1 MNKVPVANR
10 IDISQVDIEAAKVVR
25 RLRQFGYEAYLVGGS
40 VRDMWLGRTPK
51 DFDIATDAS
60 PRQVKRV
67 FSNSRLIGRRF
78 RLVHVFF
85 GPKIIEVSTFRSN
98 IIADQ
103 PDDSVGD
110 EGEER
115 DLLIRDDNVFGTAE
129 QDAIRRDFTINGLF
143 YDPDSQEI
151 IDYVDGIPDLEA
163 RLIRTIGDP
172 EIRMQE
178 DPVRILRAIKF
189 AARLGFEIHPDTW
202 AAMLHYADHIL
213 RCSPARVHEEVM
225 RLLGGGAALE
235 SVRLLWKCG
244 ALDHL
249 LPDLTAHL
257 ARTGGGDDDPLWKYL
272 AALDRADRS
281 QRPISPGL
289 LIGAAFW
296 PILDERMSD
305 PALEALDY
313 GLRIDRA
320 VDAVTRNLR
329 LPKRE
334 NALLKQVL
342 IARRRLRPEPGHK
355 RRRGS
360 VSRMAGK
367 GYFAA
372 AIAFTEIEMRAEGAT
387 DAEIAEWESGLGGG
401 APQQRAAAA
410 PQGEH
415 PHEQPHD
422 GPRKKRRRRR
432 RRRGGGGGG
441 GGAGGGPSEE
451 LPSQP

>member
-1 MNKVPVANR
+1 MNKVPTADR
-10 IDISQVDIEAAKVVR
+10 IDISRVDIEASKVVR

-40 VRDMWLGRTPK
+40 VRDMWLARTPK

-85 GPKIIEVSTFRSN
+85 GPRIIEVSTFRSN

-103 PDDSVGD
+103 PDDTVGD

-143 YDPDSQEI
+143 YDPDTQEI

-163 RLIRTIGDP
+163 RIIRTIGDP

-189 AARLGFEIHPDTW
+189 AARLGFDIHPDTW

-225 RLLGGGAALE
+225 RLLGGGAAE
-235 SVRLLWKCG
+235 ASVRLLWKSG
-244 ALDHL
+244 ALEHL

-257 ARTGGGDDDPLWKYL
+257 ARTGGGDGDPLWKYL
-272 AALDRADRS
+272 AALDRVDRT

-296 PILDERMSD
+296 PILAERMAD
-305 PALEALDY
+305 PSFETLDY

-320 VDAVTRNLR
+320 VDSVTPNLR

-360 VSRMAGK
+360 LARMTGK

-372 AIAFTEIEMRAEGAT
+372 AIAFTEIEMRAEGAG
-387 DAEIAEWESGLGGG
+387 DAEIAEWEAGLGAPAPQAPREG
-401 APQQRAAAA
+401 APQ
-410 PQGEH
+410 PGEH
-415 PHEQPHD
+415 PHAQPPD
-422 GPRKKRRRRR
+422 GVRKKRRRRR

-441 GGAGGGPSEE
+441 GSTEE
-451 LPSQP
+451 LPTQQ